1 MLRLRF
7 FESCLLVVRPLY
19 HQAYHQGLIQ
29 VNCDKLSRENNFLA
43 RVSRKPEAGV
53 TIMLE
58 NKYDVI
64 VCGGGTAGIA
74 AALSA
79 ARAGASTLL
88 LEREYALG
96 GLATL
101 GQIVIYLPLCDG
113 DGVQMSGGLA
123 EELLKLTI
131 RYGPGEIPP
140 LWRDPQSSREE
151 RAAGPRYRIQYQS
164 APFMLA
170 AEEAILGAGV
180 DLLYSAQVAGAVVQ
194 GDQVQGV
201 IIETKRGRRQL
212 AGRCF
217 IDATGDADLLFFA
230 GERTYDD
237 PTNRR
242 TGWYF
247 SYNGKDVK
255 LHQQTDPIDSAIPA
269 DSRLYSGTD
278 IEDVSQHCI
287 DMHRMILAHNLR
299 LRSEQDQDAYP
310 LLIPAFHGLRMTR
323 RLDGVFAFSEDLHEG
338 IWFED
343 AIGMI
348 GNWKK
353 HGCRYTLPYR
363 TICAPSLR
371 NLYAAGRCTGADKSG
386 WDLTRVIP
394 SCAVTGEAAGLAAA
408 LQVKLGQ
415 RPSFATLQEKL
426 VEQGVLLDETL
437 FRMKQRISDA
447 L

>member
-1 MLRLRF
+1 MI
-7 FESCLLVVRPLY
+7 E
-19 HQAYHQGLIQ
+19 
-29 VNCDKLSRENNFLA
+29 K
-43 RVSRKPEAGV
+43 
-53 TIMLE
+53 
-58 NKYDVI
+58 KYDVI

-79 ARAGASTLL
+79 VRAGARTLL

-101 GQIVIYLPLCDG
+101 GLIVIYLPLCDG
-113 DGVQMSGGLA
+113 EGVQMSGGLA
-123 EELLKLTI
+123 EELLKLAI

-140 LWRDPQSSREE
+140 LWLDSHSNRED
-151 RAAGPRYRIQYQS
+151 RAAGPRYRVQYQA

-170 AEEAILGAGV
+170 AEEALIAAGV
-180 DLLYSAQVAGAVVQ
+180 DLLYSAQVSGAVVQ
-194 GDQVQGV
+194 GDRVEAV
-201 IIETKRGRRQL
+201 TIETKLGRRQL
-212 AGRCF
+212 AGECF
-217 IDATGDADLLFFA
+217 VDATGDADLLFFA
-230 GERTYDD
+230 GERTFDD

-247 SYNGKDVK
+247 SFNGRDIK
-255 LHQQTDPIDSAIPA
+255 LHQQTDPIDSPIPA

-278 IEDVSQHCI
+278 IEDVTQHCI
-287 DMHRMILAHNLR
+287 DMHRMILAHCQSLR
-299 LRSEQDQDAYP
+299 GGQEPDLYP
-310 LLIPAFHGLRMTR
+310 LIIPAFHGLRMTR

-353 HGCRYTLPYR
+353 CGCRYTLPYR
-363 TICAPSLR
+363 TICAPSLQ
-371 NLYAAGRCTGADKSG
+371 NLYAAGRCSSADKSG

-408 LQVKLGQ
+408 IQVKLGQ
-415 RPSFATLQEKL
+415 RPSFAAVQEKL
-426 VEQGVLLDETL
+426 AERGVPLDETL
-437 FRMKQRISDA
+437 FERRQRVSDD
-447 L
+447 